1 MPALSGCMRV
11 TRRQLL
17 GAGAAAGAGLA
28 LTGCERIVSQVT
40 GRLGQTIPSSI
51 HVADGSQID
60 PAFHLISRAGFGPWP
75 GDFDLVRGMGTDA
88 WIEAQLE
95 PESID
100 DRLCDLRARR
110 FETLDLEPGTCY
122 EFKKPVLRD
131 ELIRHRLVRATY
143 SKRQLYEV
151 MVEFWSEHFNI
162 YLEKGDCIYLKAADE
177 RQVIRAHA
185 MGRFKDLVR
194 ASATSPAMLVYL
206 DGKENKK
213 ASPDDK
219 PNENYARELLEL
231 HTLGVN
237 GGYSQ
242 SDVSEVARCLTGW
255 RLRTKWRRGTVYF
268 DPALHD
274 SGSKTV
280 LGRLISGGT
289 GEEELDAVIDI
300 TCSHPSTARHIATKL
315 VRRFV
320 SDDAPAA
327 LVDRVAGEF
336 AATGG
341 DIKPMLRMILRSDE
355 FKAARG
361 ARFKRPFRYVVS
373 ALRAVGADTY
383 GHEPLIGYLGR
394 MGNAP
399 FEHPAPDGYPDKVE
413 PWLGTLLWR
422 WNFALALGANKIEPA
437 AVSIDRLAEALG
449 GSTPSRLLPHF
460 IGRSGTP
467 EELRALQDYGAGQ
480 DHSGDATEMVGLIL
494 AAPAFQM
501 Y

>member
-1 MPALSGCMRV
+1 MRL

-17 GAGAAAGAGLA
+17 EAATAAAGGLA
-28 LTGCERIVSQVT
+28 LSGCERIVSSVT
-40 GRLGQTIPSSI
+40 ARMGQAVPSSI
-51 HVADGSQID
+51 SVADRSQID
-60 PAFHLISRAGFGPWP
+60 PAFHLLSRAAFGPWP
-75 GDFDLVRGMGTDA
+75 GDLDQVRRMGTDD
-88 WIEAQLE
+88 WIETQLQ

-100 DRLCDLRARR
+100 DALCDLRASR

-131 ELIRHRLVRATY
+131 ELIRHRLIRATY
-143 SKRQLYEV
+143 SKRQLFEV

-177 RQVIRAHA
+177 RDVIRAHA
-185 MGRFKDLVR
+185 LGRFPDLVR

-213 ASPDDK
+213 ASADDK

-231 HTLGVN
+231 HTLGVK

-242 SDVSEVARCLTGW
+242 NDVTEVARCLTGW
-255 RLRTKWRRGTVYF
+255 RLRTRWRRGTVYF
-268 DPALHD
+268 DLDLHD
-274 SGSKTV
+274 SGTKTV
-280 LGRLISGGT
+280 LGRVIPAGRGQSGGQS
-289 GEEELDAVIDI
+289 ELEAVIDI
-300 TCSHPSTARHIATKL
+300 ACNHPSTARHIATKL

-320 SDDAPAA
+320 SDDPPPA
-327 LVDRVAGEF
+327 LVRKVAEEF
-336 AATGG
+336 RATAG
-341 DIKPMLRMILRSDE
+341 DIKALLRVILRSDE
-355 FKAARG
+355 FKTAQG

-373 ALRAVGADTY
+373 ALRAIGADTY

-399 FEHPAPDGYPDKVE
+399 FEHPAPDGYPDNPE

-422 WNFALALGANKIEPA
+422 WNFSLALASNKIGSAP
-437 AVSIDRLAEALG
+437 VSIDRLAEAIG
-449 GSTPSRLLPHF
+449 GSTPARLLPHF
-460 IGRSGTP
+460 IGRTGTD
-467 EELRALQDYGAGQ
+467 EELTALQSFNRGPGQ
-480 DHSGDATEMVGLIL
+480 EQEHTAELVGLIL
-494 AAPAFQM
+494 ASPVFQM